1 MPGGLGP
8 SKGKHFAC
16 AIGPFVTTLDSLP
29 ADGLRMRAR
38 VNDETWCD
46 TSSAEMIWSIA
57 EIVAWTSQGEHLL
70 PGMLLGSGT
79 CNGGSTIEIC
89 RRLAP
94 GDAVELE
101 IEGLG
106 VLRNRLGVPVTE
118 GWLPEPRKPPT
129 L

>member
-1 MPGGLGP
+1 MTLALGALYAW
-8 SKGKHFAC
+8 SV
-16 AIGPFVTTLDSLP
+16 FVAPLEHEF
-29 ADGLRMRAR
+29 GWKRA
-38 VNDETWCD
+38 ETS
-46 TSSAEMIWSIA
+46 TVFTIAVVIWSIA

-79 CNGGSTIEIC
+79 CNGGSTIEIG